1 MSAANEKLM
10 DDVYAAWRAH
20 DVEGVVR
27 HFTEDCVY
35 EDMAMGV
42 VNRGRD
48 GLRHFAREVLA
59 TMPDFKVVYERR
71 FATETEGAGEWVI
84 TATWNGP
91 FEGVDCTGKKIRFT
105 GLSIYRFRDGLI
117 SYAKDCW
124 DYTVMMKAFGVLRP
138 DLKDL
143 R

>member
-1 MSAANEKLM
+1 MTAANEKLM
-10 DDVYAAWRAH
+10 DDMYAAWRAH
-20 DVEGVVR
+20 DVEGVAG
-27 HFTEDCVY
+27 HFTDDCVY

-42 VNRGRD
+42 VNRGKD
-48 GLRHFAREVLA
+48 ALRHFVREVYK

-71 FATETEGAGEWVI
+71 FATETEGAGQWVI

-91 FEGVDCTGKKIRFT
+91 FEGVDRTGSKIRFT
-105 GLSIYRFRDGLI
+105 GLSLYQFRDGRI

-124 DYTVMMKAFGVLRP
+124 DYTVMMKEFGVLRP
-138 DLKDL
+138 ELKNL